1 MTGHPKKSF
10 RFIHTKKFI
19 NDSFQFQIRKHY
31 YAMLAEV
38 DEMVGQVV
46 KAIPANKR
54 ENTIILFTSD
64 HGDLAM
70 EHR

>member
-1 MTGHPKKSF
+1 MTQH
-10 RFIHTKKFI
+10 KFYLSI
-19 NDSFQFQIRKHY
+19 EFQIRKHY

-38 DEMVGQVV
+38 DEMIGQVV
-46 KAIPANKR
+46 NAIPANKR
-54 ENTIILFTSD
+54 DNTIILFTSD

>member
-1 MTGHPKKSF
+1 
-10 RFIHTKKFI
+10 
-19 NDSFQFQIRKHY
+19 
-31 YAMLAEV
+31 MLAEV

-70 EHR
+70 EHRFRF